1 MNYIEFHL
9 GDYAAATAHLS
20 WDEDMAYMRLLRAYY
35 SSEAPIPADLKQAC
49 RLARAT
55 TPAQRTAVETVLQE
69 YFDLRAD
76 GWHQKRCDAEIE
88 RATDKKEKAKRSAA
102 ARWDA
107 NRSHSE
113 CNANA
118 SSEMNGK
125 QGSTQSVPR
134 KESVSHKSATNEQ
147 TGGGVDKS
155 LISLGID
162 DANAMRTHSECNA
175 PNPNPYPNPKEEPS
189 GSSKNSPPGKPASV
203 LRSTD
208 LVADGV
214 DPQAAAD
221 WLTLRKAKRL
231 PLTPT
236 AWRDTKAEADRAG
249 LTPGQAVATAVSNN
263 WAGFKAA
270 WLDQHSQRSSRPVS
284 ITKEQRD
291 AEAMRML
298 GFIGANEAPELVIE
312 G

>member
-35 SSEAPIPADLKQAC
+35 SSEAPIPADMKQAC

-88 RATDKKEKAKRSAA
+88 RATDKKEKARRSAS

-107 NRSHSE
+107 KPSDSKR
-113 CNANA
+113 NANA
-118 SSEMNGK
+118 SPE
-125 QGSTQSVPR
+125 
-134 KESVSHKSATNEQ
+134 
-147 TGGGVDKS
+147 
-155 LISLGID
+155 
-162 DANAMRTHSECNA
+162 AMRTHTEGNA
-175 PNPNPYPNPKEEPS
+175 PNPNPNPNPNPKEEPG
-189 GSSKNSPPGKPASV
+189 GSSKHSPPGKPASV
-203 LRSTD
+203 LRSPD

-270 WLDQHSQRSSRPVS
+270 WLDQPSQRSSRPVS
-284 ITKEQRD
+284 IPKEQRD

-298 GFIGANEAPELVIE
+298 GFLGANEAPELVIE